1 MLVERVSPAAD
12 QPESRAVGHPL
23 VNPCEPFLDAISYR
37 FNDITQNPFVQKE
50 ELTSKG

>member
-23 VNPCEPFLDAISYR
+23 VNLVNLEIGTPTNSGFATIGTLAR
-37 FNDITQNPFVQKE
+37 
-50 ELTSKG
+50 